1 MLSLKNDDPTLLE
14 PKMEKVTSFETIDVN
29 IANNIC
35 TITLQRADVLN
46 AFNNALTSELLKSL
60 KDAAR
65 NKDVRVVILRGS
77 GRAFSSGQDLADLK
91 EKYVPGHI
99 PELGE
104 DLKRRYDP
112 IVKSIHSMEKPV
124 IASVNGVAAG
134 AGCSL
139 ALACDMRV
147 ASENAS
153 FIEVF
158 INVGLIPDSAS
169 TWTLPRLVGFG
180 RAMEL
185 CLTGRPVKANEALA
199 IGLVNQVV
207 PAEQLDAATQK
218 VATRLASLPGKAL
231 ALTKRLLNQSF
242 EHDFHEQLLAE
253 AFAQETAGKTHDHF
267 EGVVAFIEKRK
278 PNFTHE

>member
-1 MLSLKNDDPTLLE
+1 MT
-14 PKMEKVTSFETIDVN
+14 TATTFETIEVTQDEG
-29 IANNIC
+29 IC
-35 TITLQRADVLN
+35 TISLQRSDVLN
-46 AFNNALTSELLKSL
+46 AFNNVLTDELLIAL
-60 KDAAR
+60 KDASK
-65 NKDVRVVILRGS
+65 NKAVRVVVLTGS

-91 EKYVPGHI
+91 EKYVPGYEPH
-99 PELGE
+99 LGD
-104 DLKRRYDP
+104 DLKKRYDP
-112 IVKSIHSMEKPV
+112 IVKTIHTMEKPV

-139 ALACDMRV
+139 ALACDMRI
-147 ASENAS
+147 ASEHAS

-158 INVGLIPDSAS
+158 VNVGLIPDSGS

-185 CLTGRPVKANEALA
+185 CCSGRPVKAEEALA

-207 PAEQLDAATQK
+207 KHDDLDEATLK
-218 VATRLASLPGKAL
+218 LAKKLASLPAKSIS
-231 ALTKRLLNQSF
+231 LTKRLLNQSF
-242 EHDFHEQLLAE
+242 ENNFQEQLVQE
-253 AFAQETAGKTHDHF
+253 AFAQETAGRSHDHF